1 MIHEHTIFLVTQED
15 IHEIQE
21 GFSDRGMPRVIGV
34 IDVTHIRI
42 IAARENEADYVN
54 RKSFHLINTQIVFD
68 TNYLIRD
75 IIVNWPG
82 SIRDSRILR
91 NLFREGRVPPRECV
105 LFGDSGYPLRTWL
118 LTPYLHPNGPHLIS
132 YNR

>member
-1 MIHEHTIFLVTQED
+1 MILEYETFLVTQED

-34 IDVTHIRI
+34 IDGTHVRI
-42 IAARENEADYVN
+42 IAVRENEADYVN
-54 RKSFHLINTQIVFD
+54 RKSFYLINTQVVFD
-68 TNYLIRD
+68 TNYLTRD

-91 NLFREGRVPPRECV
+91 NSAVSHLFREGRVPPR
-105 LFGDSGYPLRTWL
+105 DSGYPLRTWL
-118 LTPYLHPNGPHLIS
+118 LTPYLHPNGPHLI